1 MLQDG
6 SALKSELSFGHLSD
20 ISAPLLII
28 STDILYHFFIIP
40 IYHCKSVLATKY
52 LYFSSML
59 SSLPAWLTASSHKYY
74 CSTHFPHQEVWQ
86 HKVYPPWPST
96 LATSLEMHQVQ
107 DVCTQEIVVL
117 LLVLFKECGF
127 GSLVLAYNL
136 QATSH
141 SALVSRF
148 NASVL
153 CISTS
158 VWESVLGLN
167 DLCTRLDLPPA
178 TSHSKMTPW
187 HTSLTHGWCAD
198 HFRVF
203 FPQNLLL
210 LVSFN
215 SDLSYNL
222 FKSQDSATSVTS
234 DMP

>member
-1 MLQDG
+1 MLKDG

-28 STDILYHFFIIP
+28 SIDILYHFFIIP

-107 DVCTQEIVVL
+107 DVCTQEIVLL

-141 SALVSRF
+141 SALPWSH
-148 NASVL
+148 ASMPQFCAL
-153 CISTS
+153 ALRS
-158 VWESVLGLN
+158 ESQSWAWMTCAHALI
-167 DLCTRLDLPPA
+167 CHLPPPTA
-178 TSHSKMTPW
+178 KW
-187 HTSLTHGWCAD
+187 HRDIQA
-198 HFRVF
+198 
-203 FPQNLLL
+203 
-210 LVSFN
+210 
-215 SDLSYNL
+215 
-222 FKSQDSATSVTS
+222 
-234 DMP
+234 